1 MNIVKA
7 KNFFTKASIIFAALI
22 LLQNSNIFI
31 FSSPAN
37 AEDKKPALINAISS
51 SYSASEIVG
60 IEKWFNGSA
69 LKISDLKGKVVL
81 VDFWTYS
88 CINCL
93 RTLPHMIELDKKYRD
108 KGLVI
113 IGVHAP
119 EFDFEKNPQN
129 VAAALHK
136 FKIEYPVAL
145 DNDLKTWKNYNN
157 QYWPAHYLINKEGK
171 VVYTHFGE
179 GAYNVMENNIRVL
192 LGLDKQKIEE
202 KDQQIYS
209 RIQSPETYLGAER
222 GERNVNK
229 DAKNFIFP
237 KVIPNHHWALQGNWK
252 VNAQFIE
259 SKKAGDSLKFNFI
272 AKKVFLVMASADGKE
287 VRAKIFVN
295 GKQKDLGEDAKIGMV
310 KVKNSEL
317 YEIVNLSQG
326 GNGIVEIK
334 AENAG
339 LRAYAFTFGN
349 K

>member
-1 MNIVKA
+1 MNIIKSKITKT
-7 KNFFTKASIIFAALI
+7 KNFITKTKIISAAI
-22 LLQNSNIFI
+22 I
-31 FSSPAN
+31 FSSIFNFSAY
-37 AEDKKPALINAISS
+37 AADLINRLPT
-51 SYSASEIVG
+51 SYKAPEIVG
-60 IEKWFNGSA
+60 IEKWLNSDV

-93 RTLPHMIELDKKYRD
+93 RTLPHMNELNQKYRD

-129 VAAALHK
+129 VVRALRK

-145 DNDLKTWKNYNN
+145 DNDLKTWKNYHN

-179 GAYNVMENNIRVL
+179 GAYDVMENNVRVL

-209 RIQSPETYLGAER
+209 RIQSPETYLGSER
-222 GERNVNK
+222 GERNVNE

-237 KVIPNHHWALQGNWK
+237 KVISNHHWALQGNWK
-252 VNAQFIE
+252 VDAQFVE
-259 SKKAGDSLKFNFI
+259 SKNVGDSLKFNFI

-295 GKQKDLGEDAKIGMV
+295 GKQKDLGKDAKSGMV

-339 LRAYAFTFGN
+339 LRAYAFTFGD